1 MRNTKIVILFLVL
14 CALLCCM
21 TLTSCCDEEQPPSD
35 EQGDVSVPIPE
46 KIKPCIMYNGKRL
59 VSYGTSTN
67 PELLEIYKEYIQSG
81 KYIYVGQVA
90 DSCSPSQK
98 PTEHLTTNC
107 GFVGDE
113 VYRDVDSDEA
123 IVIFHKDGTHTTF
136 GLPWDSH
143 PDYS

>member
-59 VSYGTSTN
+59 VSYGKSSV
-67 PELLEIYKEYIQSG
+67 PEYVEKRIQSG
-81 KYIYVGQVA
+81 NLIPVGQVIR
-90 DSCSPSQK
+90 SCSGSEY

-107 GFVGDE
+107 GLVGDM
-113 VYRDVDSDEA
+113 VYQNVNNDED
-123 IVIFHKDGTHTTF
+123 IVVVHEDGTHTTF